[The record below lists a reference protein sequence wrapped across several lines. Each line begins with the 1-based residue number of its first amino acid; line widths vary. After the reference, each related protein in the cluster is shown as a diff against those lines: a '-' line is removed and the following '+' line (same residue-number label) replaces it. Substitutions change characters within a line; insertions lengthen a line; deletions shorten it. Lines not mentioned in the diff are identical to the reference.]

1 MSTLAESELQLGTRI
16 KVERTARGWSLEELA
31 RHSTVSKAMLSK
43 IERGE
48 ASPTAELLVRIAA
61 AFEMTL
67 STLIARAEN
76 VGGTL
81 LRLADQPR
89 WSDPATGYV
98 RRHLSPGASAGTEL
112 IHVELP
118 AGEEVRFPAAS
129 YVFSDHLIWLISGR
143 LSFFEGDTEHRLEA
157 GDCLAL
163 GAPADCRYHA
173 PGPQPAVYLV
183 AVSRR

>member
-16 KVERTARGWSLEELA
+16 KVERTARGWSLEALA
-31 RHSTVSKAMLSK
+31 RHSSVSKAMLSK

-81 LRLADQPR
+81 LRLADGPIR
-89 WSDPATGYV
+89 PLVMSGGIC
-98 RRHLSPGASAGTEL
+98 RPGRARE
-112 IHVELP
+112 P
-118 AGEEVRFPAAS
+118 N
-129 YVFSDHLIWLISGR
+129 
-143 LSFFEGDTEHRLEA
+143 
-157 GDCLAL
+157 
-163 GAPADCRYHA
+163 
-173 PGPQPAVYLV
+173 
-183 AVSRR
+183 